1 MRSCLYFQIT
11 GRLKQAGVQDR
22 KVEKMI
28 FETHGHYDDEQFD
41 EDRERLIAE
50 FLEKDIDKVMNVGAD
65 MQSSRNSVEL
75 AGKYPHF
82 YAAVGV
88 HPSEVGDLT
97 EDDMQALKQMTLE
110 NPKVKAIGEIG
121 LDYHFDDDPP
131 RDVQK
136 KWFIRQLEL
145 AQELGMPIIIH
156 SRDAASD
163 TMEILKDM
171 DGGRNGGVIHCYSY
185 SREQAR
191 EYIKMGFHIGVGGVV
206 TFKNSRRLQ
215 EVVEDISL
223 EKIVL
228 ETDSPYMAPVPFRGI
243 RNSALNI
250 PYIAEKIAEIKGVPV
265 QKVYDQTYA
274 NALKMYKM

>member
-1 MRSCLYFQIT
+1 
-11 GRLKQAGVQDR
+11 
-22 KVEKMI
+22 MI

-41 EDRERLIAE
+41 EDRESLIAE
-50 FLEKDIDKVMNVGAD
+50 FLEKGIDKVMNVGAD
-65 MQSSRNSVEL
+65 MQSSRNSVEFSK
-75 AGKYPHF
+75 KYPHF

-88 HPSEVGDLT
+88 HPSEVGELT
-97 EDDMQALKQMTLE
+97 ETDIQELKSMVQN
-110 NPKVKAIGEIG
+110 NPKVRAIGEIG

-131 RDVQK
+131 RDIQK

-145 AQELGMPIIIH
+145 AQELTMPIVIH

-163 TMEILKDM
+163 TMEILKRM

-185 SREQAR
+185 SVEQAR
-191 EYIKMGFHIGVGGVV
+191 EYIKMGFNIGVGGVV
-206 TFKNSRRLQ
+206 TFKNSRKLH
-215 EVVEDISL
+215 EVVEDIPL

-228 ETDSPYMAPVPFRGI
+228 ETDSPYMAPVPFRGT

-250 PYIAEKIAEIKGVPV
+250 PYIAEKIAEIKGVSF
-265 QKVYDQTYA
+265 QNVYDQTYA

>member
-1 MRSCLYFQIT
+1 MSLFEIT

-41 EDRERLIAE
+41 EDREQLIAE

-65 MQSSRNSVEL
+65 MRSSRNSVEL

-97 EDDMQALKQMTLE
+97 EDDMQELKQMTFE

-145 AQELGMPIIIH
+145 ARELNMPIIIH

-185 SREQAR
+185 SVEQAR
-191 EYIKMGFHIGVGGVV
+191 EYIKMGFNIGVGGVV

-215 EVVEDISL
+215 EVVEDIPL

-228 ETDSPYMAPVPFRGI
+228 ETDSPYMAPVPFRGT

-265 QKVYDQTYA
+265 EKVYETTYA
-274 NALKMYKM
+274 NAMQMYRIS

>member
-1 MRSCLYFQIT
+1 VSVFETT

-145 AQELGMPIIIH
+145 AKELGMPIIIH

-215 EVVEDISL
+215 EVVEDIPL

-228 ETDSPYMAPVPFRGI
+228 ETDSPYMAPVPFRGT

>member
-1 MRSCLYFQIT
+1 MSVFEIT

-171 DGGRNGGVIHCYSY
+171 DCGRNGGVIHCYSY

-215 EVVEDISL
+215 EVVEDIPL

-228 ETDSPYMAPVPFRGI
+228 ETDSPYMAPVPFRGT

>member
-1 MRSCLYFQIT
+1 MSVFEIT

-191 EYIKMGFHIGVGGVV
+191 EYIKMGFNIGVGGVV

-215 EVVEDISL
+215 EVVEDIPL

-228 ETDSPYMAPVPFRGI
+228 ETDSPYMAPVPFRGT

-265 QKVYDQTYA
+265 EKVYDQTYA

>member
-1 MRSCLYFQIT
+1 MSVFEIT

-145 AQELGMPIIIH
+145 AQELGMPITIH

-191 EYIKMGFHIGVGGVV
+191 EYIKMVFHIGVGGVV

-215 EVVEDISL
+215 EVVEDIPL

-228 ETDSPYMAPVPFRGI
+228 ETDSPYMAPVPFRGT